1 MLSMSVKV
9 EHAVTIRDG
18 SHCAGAASPDDMR
31 SKDGRVRALPWPR
44 LREGYLSPGLFIL
57 LGIPRDFDGGEG
69 GGYVGGEPIERMM
82 SMRCVHS
89 LQTTRPGRGSL
100 GRAGRAPLDRTL
112 YFRRPLA
119 PRRATY

>member
-82 SMRCVHS
+82 SMWCAAV
-89 LQTTRPGRGSL
+89 
-100 GRAGRAPLDRTL
+100 AGWPHDGHVVCA
-112 YFRRPLA
+112 A
-119 PRRATY
+119 PRRLWVRLTSCCERC